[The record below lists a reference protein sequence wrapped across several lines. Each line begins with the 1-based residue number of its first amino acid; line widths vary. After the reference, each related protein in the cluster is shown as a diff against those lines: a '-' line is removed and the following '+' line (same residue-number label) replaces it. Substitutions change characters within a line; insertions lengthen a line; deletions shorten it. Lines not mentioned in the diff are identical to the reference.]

1 MKPSQRLVRAL
12 RVYGRGRRVPQR
24 RAPGTRPQLVAG
36 WSARADELADRYP
49 DWTLVGS
56 ELRGLWAMSRLL
68 DVPAGC
74 PETLSADSI
83 EAMEQ
88 QLAEATTLMQRLR
101 CH

>member
-1 MKPSQRLVRAL
+1 
-12 RVYGRGRRVPQR
+12 
-24 RAPGTRPQLVAG
+24 
-36 WSARADELADRYP
+36 
-49 DWTLVGS
+49 
-56 ELRGLWAMSRLL
+56 MSRLL